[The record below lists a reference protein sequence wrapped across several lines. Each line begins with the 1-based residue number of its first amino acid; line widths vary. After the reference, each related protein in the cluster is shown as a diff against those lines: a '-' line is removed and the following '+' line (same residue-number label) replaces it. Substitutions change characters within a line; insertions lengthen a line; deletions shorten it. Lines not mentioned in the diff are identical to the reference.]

1 MSDTTPGSRPED
13 EPTSTP
19 QADTG
24 ETDTTTGADAP
35 PADAAP
41 TSEQPAPPAPPADTA
56 QESDT
61 SELDAAVQRAQAEH
75 PAPDAATADEPV
87 SDGATADE
95 PEPAPEPAP
104 VEPET
109 STEQVPAAD
118 EAPTTEPPAPVAPAA
133 PAPPAEPEQRA
144 IYVQA
149 PTPPRPRGNRGFG
162 VLVGLIATV
171 AFAALYALAGYLLVF
186 VQGSTAAPI
195 DAFLQFLGHPAFWVP
210 VLVFFLS
217 FILLAAIVNR
227 NGWWAYAVFGLLVG
241 IVVYFSYVGGALL
254 GEAWNLT
261 SAEVGDFVAARWLD
275 PRAILAGVFAREVTL
290 WFGAWVAARG
300 RTVTARNRAAYE
312 EYDRQLAAG
321 PQLTRP

>member
-24 ETDTTTGADAP
+24 ETDTTTGADAA

-41 TSEQPAPPAPPADTA
+41 ASEPPAPPAPPAETP

-61 SELDAAVQRAQAEH
+61 SELDAAVQRAQADH
-75 PAPDAATADEPV
+75 PAPAAEAAE
-87 SDGATADE
+87 
-95 PEPAPEPAP
+95 EPAAEAEAPQSEETPAAEESEAP
-104 VEPET
+104 
-109 STEQVPAAD
+109 TERMPAAD

-133 PAPPAEPEQRA
+133 PAPPESEQQRA

-149 PTPPRPRGNRGFG
+149 PTPPRAKGNRGFG

-186 VQGSTAAPI
+186 VQGSTAEPV
-195 DAFLQFLGHPAFWVP
+195 DAFVQFLGHPAFWVP
-210 VLVFFLS
+210 VLVFFLA

-241 IVVYFSYVGGALL
+241 IVVYFSYVGGALV

-261 SAEVGDFVAARWLD
+261 PAEVGDFVAARWLD

-300 RTVTARNRAAYE
+300 RTVTARNRAAVE
-312 EYDRQLAAG
+312 EYDRQLQAG
-321 PQLTRP
+321 PQLSRP